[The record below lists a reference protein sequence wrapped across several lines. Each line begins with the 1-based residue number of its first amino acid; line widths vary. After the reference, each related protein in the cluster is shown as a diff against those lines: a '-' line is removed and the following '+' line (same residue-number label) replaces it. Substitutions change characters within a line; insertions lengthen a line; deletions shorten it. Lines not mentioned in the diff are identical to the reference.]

1 MTGIYLIGGGG
12 GGATP
17 NETYGRFVQAANG
30 KIALVIVG
38 NDADASAELDEYR
51 VLLAGPGAAS
61 QDSIDICIGPEQPL
75 TYEKL
80 AAHSPAGV
88 FVCGGMTPLYQEA
101 LCLDSSWLNY
111 LHEAG
116 IPYAGVS
123 AGAAVASRQAIV
135 GGWKVERAG
144 KMTQMVFPGAGE
156 GCEFLDVRAGLGLV
170 PFSVDVHASQWGT
183 LTRLLHAVDTGRV
196 EDGWGIDEDTML
208 EVVSGRLTVYG
219 VGQAYHVNRTV
230 DGTLEVSIVQSGY
243 SERIE

>member
-1 MTGIYLIGGGG
+1 MIGIYLIGGGG
-12 GGATP
+12 GGARP

-30 KIALVIVG
+30 RIALVIVG
-38 NDADASAELDEYR
+38 NDADASAELDGYR
-51 VLLAGPGAAS
+51 VLLAGLGAAS

-156 GCEFLDVRAGLGLV
+156 GREFLDVRAGLGLV

-219 VGQAYHVNRTV
+219 VGQAYRVNRTA
-230 DGTLEVSIVQSGY
+230 DGTLEVSIVHSGY